1 MINFSKFVRMD
12 DSIIYYIILFV
23 IYLIGML
30 FKNKKGK
37 PVTQHPEK
45 QSRPPQPA
53 SGSPKRRMPTS
64 FEELLEEFGRESDDE
79 PEEEIVYEES
89 PQQRQKYRTAAYE
102 KEIQQTYE
110 QSVRD
115 AENMK
120 TLDEQITAEDMERK
134 ILKEPDEDE
143 KAETRRSRYAE
154 LLRNPTGVRD
164 AVILSEIL
172 NRKY

>member
-1 MINFSKFVRMD
+1 
-12 DSIIYYIILFV
+12 
-23 IYLIGML
+23 
-30 FKNKKGK
+30 
-37 PVTQHPEK
+37 
-45 QSRPPQPA
+45 
-53 SGSPKRRMPTS
+53 MPTS
-64 FEELLEEFGRESDDE
+64 FEELLEELGRENDDE

-89 PQQRQKYRTAAYE
+89 PQRRQEKRTAAYE
-102 KEIQQTYE
+102 SEIQQTYE

-115 AENMK
+115 AERMK

-143 KAETRRSRYAE
+143 EKGTRRSRYAE
-154 LLRNPTGVRD
+154 LLRDPTGVRD